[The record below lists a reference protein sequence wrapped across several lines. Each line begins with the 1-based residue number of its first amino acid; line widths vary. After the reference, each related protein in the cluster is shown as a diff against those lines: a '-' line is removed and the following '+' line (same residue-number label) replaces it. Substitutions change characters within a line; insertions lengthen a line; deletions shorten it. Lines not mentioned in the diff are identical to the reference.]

1 MRPLIALAFVAGFAA
16 ADNTVVSF
24 ALPDANGKTM
34 RIADFKSRY
43 VLLVY
48 QGIP

>member
-1 MRPLIALAFVAGFAA
+1 MRPLIAFAFVAGLAA
-16 ADNTVVSF
+16 ADDTVVSF
-24 ALPDANGKTM
+24 ALPDTEGKTM
-34 RIADFKSRY
+34 RIADFRSRH